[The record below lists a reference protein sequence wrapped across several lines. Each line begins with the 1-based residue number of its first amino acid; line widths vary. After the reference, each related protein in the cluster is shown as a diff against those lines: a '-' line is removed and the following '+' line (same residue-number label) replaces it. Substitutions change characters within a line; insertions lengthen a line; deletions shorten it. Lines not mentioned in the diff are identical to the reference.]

1 MHAAAP
7 SDTTAEEPMTTQLEQ
22 IRDQQQ
28 TTWDK
33 FSAGWKK
40 WDGLVLDWLAPVGME
55 ILDSA
60 RLRPDSYVLDIASG
74 TGEPALSAAS
84 RCPQGKVMMT
94 DLAERMLLVAKES
107 AARRGL
113 RHVETRQCDAGALP
127 FADNTFDAVTAR
139 FAFMFFPDV
148 SAAARELARVATPG
162 ARICTAVW
170 GPPEKN
176 PWATTIMGTV
186 AKHVEMPALPPGS
199 PGLFRC
205 AAAGYM
211 AGVFGEAGL
220 RNVTEKEVGAPVQF
234 KSPEEYFTFM
244 NEIAPPV
251 VAGIAKADEP
261 TRAKIKEVVL
271 GLASQSSAGGKTRFS
286 GSAIVICGE
295 K

>member
-1 MHAAAP
+1 MA
-7 SDTTAEEPMTTQLEQ
+7 TQLEQ

-28 TTWDK
+28 ATWDK

-40 WDGLVLDWLAPVGME
+40 WDELVLGWLAGVGTE
-55 ILDSA
+55 LLDGA
-60 RLRPDSYVLDIASG
+60 RLQPDSYVLDIASG
-74 TGEPALSAAS
+74 TGEPALSAAA

-94 DLAERMLLVAKES
+94 DLAENMLFVAKES

-113 RHVETRQCDAGALP
+113 RNVEARQCDAGALP

-139 FAFMFFPDV
+139 FGFMFFPDV
-148 SAAARELARVATPG
+148 PAAARELARVAKPG
-162 ARICTAVW
+162 ARVCTAVW

-176 PWATTIMGTV
+176 PWATIIMGTI
-186 AKHVEMPALPPGS
+186 AKYVEAPAPPPGS

-211 AGVFGEAGL
+211 AGVFRDAGL
-220 RNVTEKEVGAPVQF
+220 KNVTEKEVGVPAQF
-234 KSPEEYFTFM
+234 DNPGEYFTFM
-244 NEIAPPV
+244 NEIAAPV
-251 VAGIAKADEP
+251 VAGLAKADEP

-271 GLASQSSAGGKTRFS
+271 GLAAQSWAGGKIRLG